1 MQDDYA
7 IIVGIT
13 DYPSPTLKPLK
24 GPVNDASAFRQWVTA
39 PDGGAVP
46 DDAVHVK
53 LRTSQD
59 FAAADTAAYAHP
71 SRDDVVCLFDDVM
84 DTLDAQDE
92 QGRRLYVFFAGH
104 GCSPTAETALRNA
117 SLLMANAHLP
127 RRAYNFPGNLA
138 AEHMRTSAYFREVV
152 LVMDCCRDEMSNAL
166 LSPPWPP
173 APEPGDGKLM
183 TAYATDWA
191 SKAREREF
199 DGQYRGIFSHS
210 LMAVLNAGQLDGEML
225 KASVVAHIDHVA
237 DKPVKQQP
245 VFNGDLADIQFS
257 EAAVIQDSY
266 VTIEVF
272 GNGEP
277 AEILKTD
284 QATGNLVPVEQYQLS
299 DVAWQGPLAPG
310 TYLLMASAVGVRKQ
324 FSVFAAVPAVVT
336 ADGEV

>member
-1 MQDDYA
+1 
-7 IIVGIT
+7 
-13 DYPSPTLKPLK
+13 
-24 GPVNDASAFRQWVTA
+24 
-39 PDGGAVP
+39 
-46 DDAVHVK
+46 
-53 LRTSQD
+53 
-59 FAAADTAAYAHP
+59 
-71 SRDDVVCLFDDVM
+71 
-84 DTLDAQDE
+84 
-92 QGRRLYVFFAGH
+92 
-104 GCSPTAETALRNA
+104 
-117 SLLMANAHLP
+117 
-127 RRAYNFPGNLA
+127 
-138 AEHMRTSAYFREVV
+138 
-152 LVMDCCRDEMSNAL
+152 
-166 LSPPWPP
+166 
-173 APEPGDGKLM
+173 
-183 TAYATDWA
+183 
-191 SKAREREF
+191 
-199 DGQYRGIFSHS
+199 
-210 LMAVLNAGQLDGEML
+210 MAVLNAGQLDGEML